1 MAKVIGTKVSD
12 QLAQTLQAIAT
23 TQGMSVSA
31 LLRQLLTAYIQKG
44 ESETRLDEAIKSVK
58 DVPRLTIKSL
68 TDTIK
73 DDRKAHQA
81 ERKAHKAELRAE
93 QKAHEKERTKLIKEA
108 LKTKNPI
115 VKLIKPPSPPK
126 APKQPRL
133 PALCP
138 HGCRKGSC
146 LTCYNDRKAEMKRK
160 EEEREK
166 KREDREYIR
175 LMRWSERNWRERQ
188 RAIHGRGWRYLPR

>member
-115 VKLIKPPSPPK
+115 VKLIKPPAAPK

-160 EEEREK
+160 EDERSYIRNMNWLERE
-166 KREDREYIR
+166 Y
-175 LMRWSERNWRERQ
+175 RERQ
-188 RAIHGRGWRYLPR
+188 RAIHRRI